1 MAGRLQN
8 RLSRLD
14 TPDQATDE
22 EEIWS
27 LIRLSLVILRIVVFV
42 GIIAVSELMESYYF
56 SNLSMALWALIIG
69 IPLFVLISWGIVV
82 GDRLIRNEG
91 SDGEKTAV
99 LRPIRE
105 RI

>member
-8 RLSRLD
+8 RLSQLD